1 MNESGATVREIK
13 PTVCRQPRLQRVAAY
28 ARVSSAK
35 DAMHHSLSAQVSYYS
50 NLIQS
55 HYGWKYCGV
64 YADEGIT
71 GTKEERE
78 GFQRML
84 QDCRD
89 GKLDMIIT
97 KSISRFA
104 RNTVTLLETVRELK
118 GMGIAVLFEEQKINT
133 LSSDG
138 ELMLTILAG
147 FAEEESL
154 SVSENMKWR
163 IRKNFEEGKPW
174 RYFMLGYRNKDGI
187 MTIIPAEAEIIK
199 SIYSDY
205 LSGDGIMT
213 IMKRLN
219 ENGLKTQSGCAFS
232 PSAITR
238 ILQNYA
244 YTGNL
249 MLQKTYRENHL
260 SKVTRVNN
268 GELPM
273 YHATETH
280 DAIISEKTF
289 NAVQKEMLKRREKYA
304 GERSAAQYPFSSLIT
319 CSICGK
325 HYRRKVT
332 KSGPVWICSTYN
344 TYGKAHCASKAIPE
358 ETLLMT
364 TSTVADIN
372 DITGIT
378 ASEDNMLVFYLA
390 SGVTAVKQWKDRSR
404 AVSWTTEMKDAA
416 RKKTKERWGRN
427 AEC

>member
-1 MNESGATVREIK
+1 
-13 PTVCRQPRLQRVAAY
+13 
-28 ARVSSAK
+28 
-35 DAMHHSLSAQVSYYS
+35 
-50 NLIQS
+50 
-55 HYGWKYCGV
+55 
-64 YADEGIT
+64 
-71 GTKEERE
+71 
-78 GFQRML
+78 
-84 QDCRD
+84 
-89 GKLDMIIT
+89 
-97 KSISRFA
+97 
-104 RNTVTLLETVRELK
+104 
-118 GMGIAVLFEEQKINT
+118 
-133 LSSDG
+133 
-138 ELMLTILAG
+138 MLTILAG

-289 NAVQKEMLKRREKYA
+289 NAVQKEMLKRREK
-304 GERSAAQYPFSSLIT
+304 
-319 CSICGK
+319 
-325 HYRRKVT
+325 
-332 KSGPVWICSTYN
+332 
-344 TYGKAHCASKAIPE
+344 
-358 ETLLMT
+358 
-364 TSTVADIN
+364 
-372 DITGIT
+372 
-378 ASEDNMLVFYLA
+378 
-390 SGVTAVKQWKDRSR
+390 
-404 AVSWTTEMKDAA
+404 
-416 RKKTKERWGRN
+416 
-427 AEC
+427 